1 MAEGADF
8 IGDMML
14 LLNVQ
19 VCKEFSKVK
28 LESYSKEKEKHTE
41 KCRLLKSMT
50 V

>member
-8 IGDMML
+8 TGDMTL

-19 VCKEFSKVK
+19 VYKEFSKVK
-28 LESYSKEKEKHTE
+28 VESHSKEKEKHME
-41 KCRLLKSMT
+41 KYRLLKSVT